1 MPGAKYFTPLRE
13 RLPMRKILLTATVI
27 FSAIPALFAQISQAD
42 RLAVEKRAA
51 ELAAVIPAE
60 PVHLLP
66 PIADRAKWRDFADIG
81 SGYDH
86 IIGSAEAYLNKPVAE
101 LPEQLYKEYY
111 TTGDRTNYENAW
123 SGWRNRVMSLARG
136 ELVENKGRFLP
147 ALEEILRKIC
157 AHPSWSLPAHD
168 YGAAIYD
175 GKGAA
180 ADIIATELAGN
191 LGLIVQAMRPVL
203 SPDLPPLIEENIRR
217 RVLDPLRAEIEGAN
231 NPMMSWVTLTN
242 NWNTVCFCG
251 STAAALSV
259 CAPAEERAWFLAA
272 AEHFVTHYFF
282 SGFSDDGYCSEGVG
296 YWNYGFGHFAMLAE
310 LAWRASGTVNLYT
323 SPKIRAAAR
332 YALKAEV
339 APGCYAAF
347 ADCPVY
353 ASPSET
359 TLAIV
364 SRRLG
369 LGLTELE
376 QQYGYPHCKVNTQ
389 ILAAAY
395 FFPAYDAGG
404 TLPTLVPLEDE
415 KPVDYLAEPVSF
427 FPDAGV
433 LICRP
438 PKGNPD
444 QIAAVFKGGT
454 NAEHHNHNDLGTFGV
469 LRGGV
474 WLVVDP
480 GGETYSKRTF
490 SARRYEGE
498 LLSSFGHPVPRINGH
513 LQTAG
518 PEAAA
523 GQLEFAPSET
533 GVRYALDLSSAY
545 PDSGAERVVRA
556 YDYRRAGAEG
566 GGGLTV
572 TDTVTFAPGAA
583 KEADFPLITFEEWTQ
598 IDERTIRITPRPE
611 DDGSAGP
618 GVTVTVTAFDENGAA
633 VPGRF
638 AEEIVGRDDP
648 MTPNKPK
655 RIAWQ
660 TELAE
665 GQTLTVV
672 TAIE

>member
-1 MPGAKYFTPLRE
+1 
-13 RLPMRKILLTATVI
+13 MRKLFLAAAVI
-27 FSAIPALFAQISQAD
+27 FSIVSALLAQVPQAD
-42 RLAVEKRAA
+42 RQAVESRAT
-51 ELAAVIPAE
+51 ELAPLLPAD
-60 PVHLLP
+60 PVQLLP

-86 IIGSAEAYLNKPVAE
+86 IIGSAEAYLDKPIAE
-101 LPEQLYKEYY
+101 LPEELYKEYY
-111 TTGDRTNYENAW
+111 TTGNRPNYENAW
-123 SGWRNRVMSLARG
+123 SGWRNRLMSLARG

-175 GKGAA
+175 GKDFA

-259 CAPAEERAWFLAA
+259 CSSPEERAWFLAA

-282 SGFSDDGYCSEGVG
+282 GGFSNDGYCSEGIG

-310 LAWRASGTVNLYT
+310 LAWRSSNGTVNLYT

-353 ASPSET
+353 AGPSET

-364 SRRLG
+364 SRRIG

-376 QQYGYPHCKVNTQ
+376 RQYGYPHCKVNTQ

-404 TLPTLVPLEDE
+404 TLPPLVPPEDG

-433 LICRP
+433 VICRP
-438 PKGNPD
+438 PKGNPE

-454 NAEHHNHNDLGTFGV
+454 NAEHHNHNDLGTFGI

-513 LQTAG
+513 LQNAG

-523 GQLEFAPSET
+523 EILEFKPTEN
-533 GVRYALDLSSAY
+533 GLRYTLDLSSAY
-545 PDSGAERVVRA
+545 AGSGAERVVRA
-556 YDYRRAGAEG
+556 YDYRRAAAESG
-566 GGGLTV
+566 GSLTV
-572 TDTVTFAPGAA
+572 TDTVAFAPGAA
-583 KEADFPLITFEEWTQ
+583 KEADFPLITFENW
-598 IDERTIRITPRPE
+598 ERTGENTLQITPRPE

-618 GVTVTVTAFDENGAA
+618 GITVTVTASDENGAA
-633 VPGRF
+633 VPLRF
-638 AEEIVGRDDP
+638 AEETVGKDDP
-648 MTPNKPK
+648 QVPNKPS
-655 RIAWQ
+655 RLSWSA
-660 TELAE
+660 ELVE
-665 GQTLTVV
+665 GRTLTIV

>member
-1 MPGAKYFTPLRE
+1 MMRVFCWFRKVDMKRFSIFFAVVFCAVSSLCGQVSQRDRE
-13 RLPMRKILLTATVI
+13 
-27 FSAIPALFAQISQAD
+27 
-42 RLAVEKRAA
+42 AVETRAA
-51 ELAAVIPAE
+51 ELVPLLPAE
-60 PVHLLP
+60 PVMLIP
-66 PIADRAKWRDFADIG
+66 SITDREKWDGFAEVYG
-81 SGYDH
+81 FSH
-86 IIGSAEAYLNKPVAE
+86 IISSAEQYLEKPLEE
-101 LPEQLYKEYY
+101 LPEELYKEYY
-111 TTGDRTNYENAW
+111 STGIRTNYENAW
-123 SGWRNRVMSLARG
+123 SGWRNRVMSLARA

-147 ALEEILRKIC
+147 VLEETLRRIC

-168 YGAAIYD
+168 YGGAIYD
-175 GKGAA
+175 GKAFA

-191 LGLIVQAMRPVL
+191 MGLILRAMRPVL
-203 SPDLPPLIEENIRR
+203 SPDVAQLVEDNIRR
-217 RVLDPLRAEIEGAN
+217 RVLEPLRAEVEGAN

-251 STAAALSV
+251 TTAAALSV
-259 CAPAEERAWFLAA
+259 CSSAEERAWYLAA
-272 AEHFVTHYFF
+272 AEHFVSTYFF
-282 SGFSDDGYCSEGVG
+282 SGFTNDGYCSEGIG

-310 LAWRASGTVNLYT
+310 LAWRASGIVNLYS

-347 ADCPVY
+347 ADCPIY

-359 TLAIV
+359 TLAIL

-376 QQYGYPHCKVNTQ
+376 EQHGYPHIRVSTQ

-404 TLPTLVPLEDE
+404 ILPPLVPPEDE

-433 LICRP
+433 VICRP
-438 PKGNPD
+438 PKGD
-444 QIAAVFKGGT
+444 GSRMAVVFKGGN

-498 LLSSFGHPVPRINGH
+498 LLSSFGHPVPRINGC
-513 LQTAG
+513 LQIAG
-518 PEAAA
+518 PEAVA
-523 GQLEFAPSET
+523 GQIEFAPSET
-533 GVRYALDLSSAY
+533 GVKYTLDLSSAY
-545 PDSGAERVVRA
+545 PDSGAEHVVRE
-556 YDYRRAGAEG
+556 YDYRRADAETADS
-566 GGGLTV
+566 LTV

-598 IDERTIRITPRPE
+598 IDEHTLQITPRTK
-611 DDGSAGP
+611 DDGSTGP
-618 GVTVTVTAFDENGAA
+618 GVSVTVTAFDENGTA
-633 VPGRF
+633 VPVRF
-638 AEEIVGRDDP
+638 AEDIVGKDDP
-648 MTPNKPK
+648 QTPNKPS
-655 RIAWQ
+655 RLSWSAG
-660 TELAE
+660 LAE
-665 GQTLTVV
+665 GRTLTVV
-672 TAIE
+672 TKIK

>member
-1 MPGAKYFTPLRE
+1 MKKF
-13 RLPMRKILLTATVI
+13 LLAAAVV
-27 FSAIPALFAQISQAD
+27 FAAVPALFAQVPRAD
-42 RLAVEKRAA
+42 RLAVEARAA
-51 ELAAVIPAE
+51 ELAPLLSPE
-60 PVHLLP
+60 PVPLLP
-66 PIADRAKWRDFADIG
+66 SIADRKKWRDFADLG
-81 SGYDH
+81 RGYDH
-86 IIGSAEAYLNKPVAE
+86 IVSSAESYLDKPIAE
-101 LPEQLYKEYY
+101 LPETLYKEYY
-111 TTGDRTNYENAW
+111 ESGNRPNYENAW
-123 SGWRNRVMSLARG
+123 SGWRNRLMSLARG
-136 ELVENKGRFLP
+136 ELVENKGRFLT
-147 ALEEILRKIC
+147 ALEEIIRKIC

-175 GKGAA
+175 GKEQAP
-180 ADIIATELAGN
+180 DIIATELAGN

-203 SPDLPPLIEENIRR
+203 SPDLPPLVEANIRR
-217 RVLDPLRAEIEGAN
+217 RILDPIRAEIEGAN
-231 NPMMSWVTLTN
+231 NPMMAWVTLTN

-251 STAAALSV
+251 ATAAALSI
-259 CAPAEERAWFLAA
+259 CGPAEERAWFLAA
-272 AEHFVTHYFF
+272 AEYFVTHYFF
-282 SGFSDDGYCSEGVG
+282 SGFSNDGYCSEGIG

-310 LAWRASGTVNLYT
+310 LAWRASGAVNLYA

-359 TLAIV
+359 TLAIL

-376 QQYGYPHCKVNTQ
+376 RENGYPHIRVNTQ

-395 FFPAYDAGG
+395 FFPAYEAGG
-404 TLPTLVPLEDE
+404 ALPPLAPPEDE

-433 LICRP
+433 VVCRP
-438 PKGNPD
+438 PKGDNSRL
-444 QIAAVFKGGT
+444 AAVFKGGN
-454 NAEHHNHNDLGTFGV
+454 NAEHHNHSDLGTFGV

-498 LLSSFGHPVPRINGH
+498 LLNSFGHPVPRINGR
-513 LQTAG
+513 LQATG

-523 GQLEFAPSET
+523 KPLEFSPSDA
-533 GVRYALDLSSAY
+533 GVRYALDLTSAY
-545 PDSGAERVVRA
+545 PDSGAQRVVRA
-556 YDYRRAGAEG
+556 YDYRRADAERADS
-566 GGGLTV
+566 LTV
-572 TDTVTFAPGAA
+572 TDTVVFAPDAS
-583 KEADFPLITFEEWTQ
+583 KEADFPLVTFEEWTPV
-598 IDERTIRITPRPE
+598 DENTIRIVPRPE
-611 DDGSAGP
+611 DDGSVGP
-618 GVTVTVTAFDENGAA
+618 GITVAVTARDESGTP

-638 AEEIVGRDDP
+638 VEEIVGRDDP
-648 MTPNKPK
+648 AVPNKPK
-655 RIAWQ
+655 RIAWR

-672 TAIE
+672 TTIE

>member
-1 MPGAKYFTPLRE
+1 MKKL
-13 RLPMRKILLTATVI
+13 LLTAAVI
-27 FSAIPALFAQISQAD
+27 FSVIPALFAQVPQAD

-51 ELAAVIPAE
+51 ELAPLLSPE
-60 PVHLLP
+60 PVPLLP

-86 IIGSAEAYLNKPVAE
+86 IISSAEAYLNKPIAE

-111 TTGDRTNYENAW
+111 TTGERTNYENAW
-123 SGWRNRVMSLARG
+123 SGWRNRVTSLARG
-136 ELVENKGRFLP
+136 ELVENTGRFLP

-168 YGAAIYD
+168 YGAAVYD
-175 GKGAA
+175 GKDAA
-180 ADIIATELAGN
+180 ADIIAAELAGN

-203 SPDLPPLIEENIRR
+203 SPDLPPLVEENIRR

-231 NPMMSWVTLTN
+231 NPMMEWVTLTN

-251 STAAALSV
+251 TTAAALSV
-259 CAPAEERAWFLAA
+259 CETAEERAWFLAA
-272 AEHFVTHYFF
+272 AEYFVTHYFF
-282 SGFSDDGYCSEGVG
+282 SGFSNDGYCSEGIG

-310 LAWRASGTVNLYT
+310 LAWRASDGTVNLYT

-353 ASPSET
+353 AGPSKT
-359 TLAIV
+359 TLAIL

-376 QQYGYPHCKVNTQ
+376 EEHGYPHCKFSTQ

-404 TLPTLVPLEDE
+404 ALPPLVPPEDA
-415 KPVDYLAEPVSF
+415 KPIDYLAEPVSF

-433 LICRP
+433 VICRP
-438 PKGNPD
+438 PKGNPE
-444 QIAAVFKGGT
+444 QIAAVFKGGN

-469 LRGGV
+469 LRGGG

-498 LLSSFGHPVPRINGH
+498 LLNSFGHPVPRINGH

-518 PEAAA
+518 REAAA
-523 GQLEFAPSET
+523 EILEFEPAEN
-533 GVRYALDLSSAY
+533 GLRYTLDLSSAY

-556 YDYRRAGAEG
+556 YDYRRAEAETA
-566 GGGLTV
+566 GGLTV

-583 KEADFPLITFEEWTQ
+583 KEADFPLITFENWKQTGDNTLQ
-598 IDERTIRITPRPE
+598 ITPRPE
-611 DDGSAGP
+611 DNGSAGP
-618 GVTVTVTAFDENGAA
+618 GVTVTVTASDENGAP
-633 VPGRF
+633 VPIRF
-638 AEEIVGRDDP
+638 AEDTVGKDDP
-648 MTPNKPK
+648 QVPNKPS
-655 RIAWQ
+655 RLSWSAEL
-660 TELAE
+660 TE
-665 GQTLTVV
+665 GRTLTVV
-672 TAIE
+672 TVIE